1 MAKFTKLK
9 LNLDNKNNSDPKG
22 LKDHKNPDKKQVNQT
37 RQASKNKKDNDL
49 SSYTPIYLL

>member
-49 SSYTPIYLL
+49 SSFTPIYLL